1 MTVTRRDKI
10 TDSKCQESVH
20 LTGITRIQLLLHN
33 CIVLYIQESEG
44 EVLQQQRKVPSIQ
57 SKPQLET
64 IDNVRIER
72 AGKSNNKNEK
82 RT

>member
-20 LTGITRIQLLLHN
+20 LSEITRIQLLLHN

-44 EVLQQQRKVPSIQ
+44 EVLQQQGKVPSIQ

-64 IDNVRIER
+64 VDNVRIER
-72 AGKSNNKNEK
+72 AGGP
-82 RT
+82 